1 MRAIE
6 NDFKVGTFVTKSD
19 SFSIDIKNDY
29 LKAKKKMQIDKFRK
43 LY

>member
-6 NDFKVGTFVTKSD
+6 NNYQIGTFESKSD

-29 LKAKKKMQIDKFRK
+29 LIAKRRIKKDKFRK
-43 LY
+43 FY

>member
-6 NDFKVGTFVTKSD
+6 NNYQVGTFESKSD
-19 SFSIDIKNDY
+19 SFSIDIQKDY
-29 LKAKKKMQIDKFRK
+29 LKAIKKMKKDKFRK